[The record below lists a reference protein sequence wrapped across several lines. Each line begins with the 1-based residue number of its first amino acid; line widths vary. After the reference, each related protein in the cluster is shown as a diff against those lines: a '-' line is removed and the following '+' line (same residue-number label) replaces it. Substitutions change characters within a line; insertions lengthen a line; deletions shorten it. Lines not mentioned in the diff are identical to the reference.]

1 MRHNER
7 NQLSSRRRSNNI
19 AGVIVGVLYY
29 ETTHAHLLPKHRG
42 RPLQSP
48 PSTSPPVARRRH
60 LRGLPL
66 PVGGMVCAPT
76 AGVEVLPPR
85 GRGGV
90 SAQRSWPPSCG
101 RVAENGDGERGV
113 QGTADEAAGHAGV
126 SSAACNGG
134 LPRDPPQPQPPGV
147 GDARPS
153 DGQAEVRALD
163 VMPLAFAVPRKCAVA
178 PANGSMEDGGHMA
191 ESLNVEG
198 QLVRDEDVVIG
209 NGDGSVVGSRV
220 GDGELE
226 REEDES
232 RKKRWSA
239 SVMNPPPKR
248 RAVSAKRRFPPGCG
262 SVAATGIG
270 VGGCGVPP
278 MLKRDD
284 SNHET
289 ESKREEVGG
298 ATEAHNDMQESQ
310 VVNCVAP
317 DDFADRP
324 RNYVGHGA
332 SPILRQ
338 DDSNHETEGKREEV
352 EGATEA
358 HNHMQESQVV
368 NCVAPDDFADRPRN
382 YVGHGTSP
390 ILRRDDSNNE
400 TEGKREEVGGA
411 TEAHNHMQESQVVNC
426 VAPDRPQ
433 NYVGHG
439 ASPILRRADS
449 NHETEGKREEVGGA
463 TEAHNHK
470 QESQAVNCVAP
481 DDFADRPQNYVGH
494 GASPILR
501 RDNSNVEMEGKIK
514 EVGGAT
520 EAHNQKIQESQV
532 VNVIVQD
539 GFARGQH
546 GHDNPLNDVTS
557 DSPRHSFLEQMN
569 GRRVLRERKRAP
581 LVARNAE
588 IRSKRE
594 GRLHEGTPRTHPR
607 GPLNVK
613 RKGKSSEIVKIN
625 VILVDDARVLDV
637 IRSASKCGDHVAT
650 DQIEDKDGVGLNTN
664 RVIIQAL
671 MAPDKCPWTQRKKSI
686 GSVPKSLAPRKN
698 VKKVATPRKEL
709 RSKVTPSTSARRK
722 AREDGEDSLE
732 DDEKSLAVLAHER
745 NNKSCVNIPRCAPS
759 DDLSVDTRSKITKID
774 ERSRLRDPKDI
785 PLVGGVGDVKNKC
798 EGSLQEGTSRT
809 HVRALVNVKTKGKRP
824 DNVKVNGILLD
835 DRRVFE
841 DDKTGNQISR
851 TRRGVARSSNIKNV
865 KKGLFA
871 HKLKHDGISKDSG
884 NRFTKESKCGDHLP
898 TDQIKE
904 NDNVGLVTN
913 KMTVLALMAPDK
925 CLWTEGKRL
934 IAGVSQ
940 SLTCRNNN
948 SLTVRE
954 GLCLPDI
961 SQGKESIPI
970 CVINTIDGVLPTP
983 FKYITKVIYPPS
995 YAKAPS
1001 VGCDCT
1007 NGCSDSSECA
1017 CAVKNGGEIPFNLN
1031 SAIVYTKPLIY
1042 ECGPSCR
1049 CPPTCHNRVSQHGPK
1064 VPLEIFKTGKTG
1076 WGVRSLSF
1084 IPSGSFVCEYVGE
1097 VLQETEAERTEND
1110 EYLFDIG
1117 RDDDDDE
1124 EEEEGSESS
1133 KSEMTAEG
1141 LGYTIDAAK
1150 CGNVGR
1156 FINHSCSPNMHAQ
1169 DVLWDHDDRRMPHVM
1184 LFAEKNIRPLQEL
1197 TYDYNYNIGN
1207 VRKNGK
1213 VKEKKCF
1220 CGSSKCR
1227 LRLY

>member
-19 AGVIVGVLYY
+19 AGVIVGVLY

-60 LRGLPL
+60 FRRLPL

-85 GRGGV
+85 GGV
-90 SAQRSWPPSCG
+90 SARRSWPPSCG
-101 RVAENGDGERGV
+101 RVPEGGDGEKGV
-113 QGTADEAAGHAGV
+113 QGTADEAAGDAGV

-134 LPRDPPQPQPPGV
+134 LPRDPPQPQPPGD

-153 DGQAEVRALD
+153 DGQAGVRALD
-163 VMPLAFAVPRKCAVA
+163 VMPLAFAAPRKCAVA
-178 PANGSMEDGGHMA
+178 PANGSMEDGGGMA
-191 ESLNVEG
+191 DSLNVEG

-209 NGDGSVVGSRV
+209 NGDGSVAGSRV

-270 VGGCGVPP
+270 VGGCGVSP

-289 ESKREEVGG
+289 ESKREEVG
-298 ATEAHNDMQESQ
+298 
-310 VVNCVAP
+310 
-317 DDFADRP
+317 
-324 RNYVGHGA
+324 
-332 SPILRQ
+332 
-338 DDSNHETEGKREEV
+338 
-352 EGATEA
+352 GATEA

-382 YVGHGTSP
+382 YVGHGASP
-390 ILRRDDSNNE
+390 ILRRDDSNHE
-400 TEGKREEVGGA
+400 TEDKREEVGGA

-426 VAPDRPQ
+426 VAPDDFADRPRNYIGHGASPVLRRDDSNHETEGKRKEVGGATGAHNHMQ
-433 NYVGHG
+433 ESQVVNCVAPDDFVDRPRNYVGHG
-439 ASPILRRADS
+439 ASPILRQDDS
-449 NHETEGKREEVGGA
+449 NVDMEGKIEEVGGA
-463 TEAHNHK
+463 TEAHN
-470 QESQAVNCVAP
+470 E
-481 DDFADRPQNYVGH
+481 
-494 GASPILR
+494 
-501 RDNSNVEMEGKIK
+501 
-514 EVGGAT
+514 
-520 EAHNQKIQESQV
+520 KIQESQV

-539 GFARGQH
+539 GFARGQRS
-546 GHDNPLNDVTS
+546 HDNPLNDVTD
-557 DSPRHSFLEQMN
+557 DSPRHSFSEQMN
-569 GRRVLRERKRAP
+569 GRRLLRERKRAP
-581 LVARNAE
+581 LVVGNTE
-588 IRSKRE
+588 IRSRRE
-594 GRLHEGTPRTHPR
+594 GHVHEGTPRTHPR

-613 RKGKSSEIVKIN
+613 RKGKSAGIVKIN
-625 VILVDDARVLDV
+625 VTLVDDAGVIDV
-637 IRSASKCGDHVAT
+637 IRSASKCGEHVAT
-650 DQIEDKDGVGLNTN
+650 DQIEDKDAVGLNTN

-671 MAPDKCPWTQRKKSI
+671 MAPDRCPWTQRKKSI
-686 GSVPKSLAPRKN
+686 ASAPKSLAPRKN
-698 VKKVATPRKEL
+698 VKKKVATSRKEL
-709 RSKVTPSTSARRK
+709 HSKVTPSTSDRRK
-722 AREDGEDSLE
+722 AREGGEDSSSK
-732 DDEKSLAVLAHER
+732 DDEKSLALLAHER

-759 DDLSVDTRSKITKID
+759 DEVSVDTQSKVTKID
-774 ERSRLRDPKDI
+774 ERSRLSDPKDV
-785 PLVGGVGDVKNKC
+785 PLVAGVVDVKTKC
-798 EGSLQEGTSRT
+798 EGSLQEGTPRN
-809 HVRALVNVKTKGKRP
+809 HVRALVNVKTKGKKP
-824 DNVKVNGILLD
+824 DNVKVNVTLLD

-841 DDKTGNQISR
+841 DDKTRNQISR

-865 KKGLFA
+865 KKGMFA
-871 HKLKHDGISKDSG
+871 HKLKRDGIDKDSG
-884 NRFTKESKCGDHLP
+884 NKFTEKSKCGDHLQ

-925 CLWTEGKRL
+925 CLWTEGKRS

-954 GLCLPDI
+954 GLCLSDI

-1001 VGCDCT
+1001 IGCDCT

-1117 RDDDDDE
+1117 RDDDDDDDDD
-1124 EEEEGSESS
+1124 EEEGSQSS
-1133 KSEMTAEG
+1133 KSEMTVEG

-1156 FINHSCSPNMHAQ
+1156 FINHSCTPNMHAQ
-1169 DVLWDHDDRRMPHVM
+1169 DVLWDHDDKRMPHVM

-1207 VRKNGK
+1207 VHKNGK

>member
-1 MRHNER
+1 
-7 NQLSSRRRSNNI
+7 
-19 AGVIVGVLYY
+19 
-29 ETTHAHLLPKHRG
+29 
-42 RPLQSP
+42 
-48 PSTSPPVARRRH
+48 
-60 LRGLPL
+60 
-66 PVGGMVCAPT
+66 MVCAPT

-85 GRGGV
+85 GGV
-90 SAQRSWPPSCG
+90 SARRSWPPSCG
-101 RVAENGDGERGV
+101 RVPEGGGGERGV

-134 LPRDPPQPQPPGV
+134 LPRDPPQPQPQSPGD

-153 DGQAEVRALD
+153 DGQADIRALD
-163 VMPLAFAVPRKCAVA
+163 VMPLAFAAPRKCAVA
-178 PANGSMEDGGHMA
+178 PANGSMEDGGHMVD
-191 ESLNVEG
+191 SLNVEG

-232 RKKRWSA
+232 RKKRWLA

-248 RAVSAKRRFPPGCG
+248 RAVSAKRKFPPGCG
-262 SVAATGIG
+262 SVAVTAIGI
-270 VGGCGVPP
+270 GGCGVSP
-278 MLKRDD
+278 MLKR
-284 SNHET
+284 
-289 ESKREEVGG
+289 
-298 ATEAHNDMQESQ
+298 
-310 VVNCVAP
+310 
-317 DDFADRP
+317 
-324 RNYVGHGA
+324 
-332 SPILRQ
+332 

-352 EGATEA
+352 GGATEA

-426 VAPDRPQ
+426 VAPDDFADCPQ

-449 NHETEGKREEVGGA
+449 NHETEGKREEAGGA

-470 QESQAVNCVAP
+470 QESQVINCVSP
-481 DDFADRPQNYVGH
+481 DDFADRPRNYVGH

-501 RDNSNVEMEGKIK
+501 RDDSNVEMEGKIE

-539 GFARGQH
+539 GFARDQH

-594 GRLHEGTPRTHPR
+594 GRLHQGTPRAHPR

-625 VILVDDARVLDV
+625 VTLVDDAGVLDV

-671 MAPDKCPWTQRKKSI
+671 MAPDRCPWMQRKKSI
-686 GSVPKSLAPRKN
+686 GSVPKSLAPRNN
-698 VKKVATPRKEL
+698 VKKKVATPRKEL
-709 RSKVTPSTSARRK
+709 RFKVTPSTSARLK

-732 DDEKSLAVLAHER
+732 DDEKSLAALAHER

-759 DDLSVDTRSKITKID
+759 DDSSVDTRSKVTKID
-774 ERSRLRDPKDI
+774 ERSRLLDPKDI
-785 PLVGGVGDVKNKC
+785 PLVAGVGDVKNKC

-824 DNVKVNGILLD
+824 DNVKVNVTLLD

-851 TRRGVARSSNIKNV
+851 TRRGVARSSNIKNM
-865 KKGLFA
+865 KKGMFA

-884 NRFTKESKCGDHLP
+884 NRFMKESKCGDHLP

-1084 IPSGSFVCEYVGE
+1084 IPS
-1097 VLQETEAERTEND
+1097 
-1110 EYLFDIG
+1110 
-1117 RDDDDDE
+1117 
-1124 EEEEGSESS
+1124 EEEGPESS